1 MAMEHL
7 VGLHPPFARGLSRP
21 MGEMLRAISL
31 AARNLRFNFRVP
43 FWSGGTKMR
52 KVLPGF
58 GLPSEDALC
67 LLASIW
73 L

>member
-1 MAMEHL
+1 
-7 VGLHPPFARGLSRP
+7 

>member
-1 MAMEHL
+1 MAMGRYLGRHHPF
-7 VGLHPPFARGLSRP
+7 VKGGLRP